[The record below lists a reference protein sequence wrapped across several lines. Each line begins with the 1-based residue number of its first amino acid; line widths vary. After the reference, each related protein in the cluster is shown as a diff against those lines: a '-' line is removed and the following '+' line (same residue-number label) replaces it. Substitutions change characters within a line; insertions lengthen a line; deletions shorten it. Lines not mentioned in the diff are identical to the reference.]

1 MRLGMHHTLTTAALQ
16 PCHAASKLA
25 SLTPSALTSEQ
36 LPVIS
41 WHSWNASS
49 CVPLTA
55 LQPACAT
62 EGPPQHQPPTMPA
75 QSWQHV
81 RHDAGWTHATQL
93 RLAWLTGSMQ

>member
-16 PCHAASKLA
+16 SGHAASKLA

-41 WHSWNASS
+41 WHSWNASG

-55 LQPACAT
+55 LQPACVQR
-62 EGPPQHQPPTMPA
+62 GDPPHHQP
-75 QSWQHV
+75 QSCFQAH
-81 RHDAGWTHATQL
+81 HAGPIVFS
-93 RLAWLTGSMQ
+93 GSMAGMTLCIPMQRSCG